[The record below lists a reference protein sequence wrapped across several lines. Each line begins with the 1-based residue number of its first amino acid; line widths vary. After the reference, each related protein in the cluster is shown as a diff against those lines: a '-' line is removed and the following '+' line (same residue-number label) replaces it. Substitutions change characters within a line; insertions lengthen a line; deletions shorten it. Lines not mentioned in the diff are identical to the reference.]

1 MYSGAQMFAEINIEW
16 DSGGKHQV
24 AAGPAGPTA
33 VDGSASPP
41 SPLISSATRGGCSH
55 RVGVGE
61 EGDRAHRLEGQ
72 AALLSPSYLGTCSER
87 DPLSLQTSA
96 YQKCKE
102 VEL

>member
-16 DSGGKHQV
+16 DSGGKHEV

-61 EGDRAHRLEGQ
+61 ELTSKSNNPPGQ
-72 AALLSPSYLGTCSER
+72 AMLLYP
-87 DPLSLQTSA
+87 
-96 YQKCKE
+96 
-102 VEL
+102 